1 MFLWGHYVKINAL
14 KIVDR
19 LLNIIYLLHPTIL

>member
-1 MFLWGHYVKINAL
+1 MGATRAELINAL

-19 LLNIIYLLHPTIL
+19 GWRWMLMSARKI

>member
-1 MFLWGHYVKINAL
+1 MDARRAELINAL

-19 LLNIIYLLHPTIL
+19 GWSWVLMSAGKT